1 MWLDPYRA
9 FSSDGP
15 ELTALQ
21 VVLPPTYF
29 CPVHAGPPPG
39 PRLDLPTDVLG
50 RPRLGWA
57 ARRGRWSAAPPTARP
72 PPARLMPVIPPL
84 RRLWADTNG
93 R

>member
-29 CPVHAGPPPG
+29 CPVHAGPPRTPAR
-39 PRLDLPTDVLG
+39 PPDG
-50 RPRLGWA
+50 RARAAPPRLGCSA
-57 ARRGRWSAAPPTARP
+57 GPVVRGSADRKATTSAAHAGD
-72 PPARLMPVIPPL
+72 PALAAPV
-84 RRLWADTNG
+84 G
-93 R
+93 